1 MVRRIAA
8 LACALLVSCVTTV
21 GGGPD
26 LVAVCCVER
35 EITFER
41 PWGPE
46 EDMAIWDV
54 GLGSGSVVGDIS
66 GAKCR
71 LSDGIWRCDNP
82 AYNGLSRAAGHARG
96 LARST
101 TIHLQEQLLDG
112 QGDTPGNAIITR
124 NGIPL
129 FAGPVPG
136 SNAGCADLGRRVH
149 TLTIPPPPTSTP

>member
-46 EDMAIWDV
+46 EDVAVWDV
-54 GLGSGSVVGDIS
+54 QLSAFGVTEAIS
-66 GAKCR
+66 RTDCR
-71 LSDGIWRCDNP
+71 YSDGRWRCDNP
-82 AYNGLSRAAGHARG
+82 AYASASLGPKHTRG
-96 LARST
+96 LPRATKVNVQHRVG
-101 TIHLQEQLLDG
+101 DG
-112 QGDTPGNAIITR
+112 DSFGNAVITR

-149 TLTIPPPPTSTP
+149 TLTIPPPPASTP